1 SAFLITL
8 PWNGQCPS
16 GSPHQGLDLAAP
28 TRPLAHHD
36 RPSAARPFRVH
47 AVVVPDALRL
57 RRTLPDLH
65 DPSFAWRG
73 SPADVLIFDPGQT
86 LRCVIHLPDRPFPL
100 PGHGPPLLA
109 AALPSQGTS
118 PRTPPAGWTAQL
130 RAKQRI
136 ATSVARRQNP
146 I

>member
-1 SAFLITL
+1 VPFGFSPPGVSTWL
-8 PWNGQCPS
+8 PQPDHWPTMTVQAQHDTS
-16 GSPHQGLDLAAP
+16 GSMLSLY
-28 TRPLAHHD
+28 R
-36 RPSAARPFRVH
+36 
-47 AVVVPDALRL
+47 DALRL

-86 LRCVIHLPDRPFPL
+86 LGCVINLSDRPFPL
-100 PGHGPPLLA
+100 PGHGAPLLA

-130 RAKQRI
+130 RSKQRI